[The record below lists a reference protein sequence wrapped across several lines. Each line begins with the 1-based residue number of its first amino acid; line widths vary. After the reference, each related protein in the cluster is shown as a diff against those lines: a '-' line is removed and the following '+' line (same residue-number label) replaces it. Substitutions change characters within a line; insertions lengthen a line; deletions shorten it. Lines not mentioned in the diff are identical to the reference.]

1 MAASPTRTA
10 CPEKRLL
17 VCCARTRMQPGIAE
31 EIRDLVAGPLDWDF
45 VFDAARANSITP
57 LVARQLRAVLKGDAA
72 ETAPAELARF
82 EATARANVVRS
93 LLLSAELIKVLDA
106 FRSREILAIP
116 YKGPALAAEAYGD
129 STLREFEDLDIILR
143 QRDVPKAHELMLGLG
158 YHAKFPQLFSS
169 AAGSRRIPGEYNYR
183 DATDRV
189 VVELHTE
196 ATLRHFPIAP
206 DPGEFAARAVSV
218 RLCGPEVKT
227 LSPEDA
233 LVALSIHGSKDFW
246 EKILWIADI
255 SELVQSHEELDWRA
269 VWQRAESLRAQ
280 RMVCLALTLATGLLD
295 APLPAEIASRVA
307 HDTVAGS
314 AASEITRRH
323 MSRESAPRSAAGRF
337 AFRRRMVPAALAGWR
352 YVLRL
357 AVAPAEED
365 WERMRLPRP
374 LALLYVALRPLRL
387 FRKYAR
393 TRRSPSD

>member
-1 MAASPTRTA
+1 
-10 CPEKRLL
+10 
-17 VCCARTRMQPGIAE
+17 MQPAIAK
-31 EIRDLVAGPLDWDF
+31 EIRNLAAGPLDWGF

-57 LVARQLRAVLKGDAA
+57 LVARQLRAALPDA
-72 ETAPAELARF
+72 APAELARF
-82 EATARANVVRS
+82 EAAARANVVRS
-93 LLLSAELIKVLDA
+93 LVLSAELIKILDA
-106 FRSREILAIP
+106 FHSREILAIP
-116 YKGPALAAEAYGD
+116 YKGPVAAAQAYGD
-129 STLREFEDLDIILR
+129 SALREFEDLDIILR
-143 QRDVPKAHELMLGLG
+143 QRDIPKAHDVMLGLG

-169 AAGSRRIPGEYNYR
+169 SAGSRRIPGEYNYR

-196 ATLRHFPIAP
+196 ATLRHFPVAP
-206 DPGEFAARAVSV
+206 DLGEFAARMVPV

-255 SELVQSHEELDWRA
+255 SELVQSHEELDWDA

-280 RMVCLALTLATGLLD
+280 RMVCLALALATGLLD

-307 HDTVAGS
+307 HDTVAAS

-323 MSRESAPRSAAGRF
+323 LSWESAPRSAAGRF
-337 AFRRRMVPAALAGWR
+337 RFRRRMVPGALAGWR
-352 YVLRL
+352 YALRL

-365 WERMRLPRP
+365 WETMRLPPVLAP
-374 LALLYVALRPLRL
+374 LYAALRPLRL
-387 FRKYAR
+387 LRKH
-393 TRRSPSD
+393 RSLSRSSRE